1 MFYSFRLNFQLHR
14 YRRANGQRYF
24 FLSRARFLV
33 CFFFPP
39 NRPRLSHVM
48 ATWHETSS
56 FPVSKR
62 LSHTSVKACLV
73 MAGRYLALVLLFWGS
88 FSVMVNGKCPC
99 EDESLCEPIARP
111 PGKEFLMFSTKPYVW
126 KKYDWTKVTT
136 IALFRPWD
144 DELMCE
150 AHKRV
155 RNQLISLSIIL
166 LTLFAGLLLCKST
179 KSVLSKLERA
189 HILACDSRWQFLTS
203 FLWNLRKK
211 ILLLCSHR
219 ETFRCVRQ
227 RLNTS
232 LKNNPF
238 FSRNLKTIWCRSW
251 INTQISLHS
260 DAIDWSQIDP
270 TQCQLNLYS
279 NNLITLTEV
288 ETNLKKTRQ
297 FGALRVE

>member
-1 MFYSFRLNFQLHR
+1 MT
-14 YRRANGQRYF
+14 
-24 FLSRARFLV
+24 
-33 CFFFPP
+33 
-39 NRPRLSHVM
+39 
-48 ATWHETSS
+48 TWHELRIALPRFQ

-88 FSVMVNGKCPC
+88 FSAMVNGKCPC

-111 PGKEFLMFSTKPYVW
+111 PGKEFLMFSTKPNVW

-144 DELMCE
+144 DQLMCE

-155 RNQLISLSIIL
+155 RHQLISLSIIL

-179 KSVLSKLERA
+179 KSVLSKLERNSVIFSLGTRDDNFWL
-189 HILACDSRWQFLTS
+189 HFFGIYRQ
-203 FLWNLRKK
+203 K

-219 ETFRCVRQ
+219 ENFRCVRQ
-227 RLNTS
+227 GLNAS

-238 FSRNLKTIWCRSW
+238 LSRNLKTIWCRSW

-260 DAIDWSQIDP
+260 DAIDWS
-270 TQCQLNLYS
+270 YS
-279 NNLITLTEV
+279 MPIKFV
-288 ETNLKKTRQ
+288 Q
-297 FGALRVE
+297 

>member
-33 CFFFPP
+33 FFFLL

-179 KSVLSKLERA
+179 KSVLSKLERNFVIFSLGTRDDNFWLHFFGIYGKKYYCFVLTVKTSDA
-189 HILACDSRWQFLTS
+189 SGKDWMLLLRIILS
-203 FLWNLRKK
+203 FLV
-211 ILLLCSHR
+211 ILKPFDVVVELTHR
-219 ETFRCVRQ
+219 
-227 RLNTS
+227 
-232 LKNNPF
+232 
-238 FSRNLKTIWCRSW
+238 
-251 INTQISLHS
+251 
-260 DAIDWSQIDP
+260 
-270 TQCQLNLYS
+270 
-279 NNLITLTEV
+279 
-288 ETNLKKTRQ
+288 
-297 FGALRVE
+297 